1 MNQDKLL
8 IFDLDDT
15 LIITNPEFEKTNEAC
30 AEIISNAVY
39 GHRHMVPSIVKKQRV
54 IDLEMVK
61 KHGFVR
67 PRYLHSWLE
76 TCEQVCKERGV
87 TVPGSVVTAIY
98 DTVEDIYVRK
108 YEDMPHSLEVLKELN
123 EEGYEV
129 VVLTAGEQDVQRN
142 RVLQAGI
149 LPFVTEIYVYGYKTP
164 DTFKEVMAKHPGKT
178 YHMIGNSLK
187 SDIHPALENGA
198 FGIHILRD
206 TWEADH
212 YNIDREHPLYRSI
225 VSLKEIPALLREIHK
240 LAA

>member
-8 IFDLDDT
+8 IWDLDDT

-39 GHRHMVPSIVKKQRV
+39 GHRHMAPEIVKKQRV

-67 PRYLHSWLE
+67 PRYLYSWLE
-76 TCEQVCKERGV
+76 TCEQVSKEHGV
-87 TVPGSVVTAIY
+87 KVPGSVVTKIHE
-98 DTVEDIYVRK
+98 TVEDIYVRK
-108 YEDMPHSLEVLKELN
+108 YENIPNSLEVLKQLKS
-123 EEGYEV
+123 EGYTM

-142 RVLQAGI
+142 RVAQAGV
-149 LPFVTEIYVYGYKTP
+149 LPFVDEVHVYGYKTP
-164 DTFKEVMAKHPGKT
+164 ETFKEVIAKYPDKI

-198 FGIHILRD
+198 WGIHVIRD

-212 YNIDREHPLYRSI
+212 YNIDQENPLYRSI
-225 VSLKEIPALLREIHK
+225 TSLAEIPTLLREIHQSV
-240 LAA
+240 A